1 MAVGVRRSLQVRLGF
16 ASETG
21 KRPDNQDYVAACL
34 GDPAQG
40 TARGIVAAVAD
51 GVGGHKGG
59 REASELAIRGF
70 IDAYYALPETLGI
83 QLAASRALEAVNNWI
98 HAQGRN
104 DPELSGMSC
113 TFSGLILAQRSCHIV
128 HIGDSRVYRLS
139 EDCLERLTED
149 HVAGRGDFAHVL
161 QRAIGFE
168 EFVRFDH
175 SAIGLR
181 QHDRFL
187 VCTDGVHGALSDAR
201 LKALLGERTVPE
213 ESAQA
218 VVDAALTAGGQD
230 NATALVLDVVDLPP
244 ADQDELMHAIA
255 GLPILDLPPSGATV
269 DGFLLGE
276 ILSDGRYS
284 RMFRASD
291 TLQGRAVVLKFPHPR
306 VASEGSYRLAFVREA
321 WVATRVRS
329 LLIGEIIELP
339 PGRQTRLYSVMPFYD
354 GETLERRL
362 KRSPRLTLA
371 EGVGIATK
379 LAGAVATLHRS
390 GIIHRDIKPDNV
402 ILPKSGGLRLV
413 DLGVARVPRLEDF
426 PAEDIPGTPSYM
438 APELFQGNAGDEFS
452 DLYALGVT
460 VYRMFTGAY
469 PYGEIEP
476 FMRPRFSKYIPLSRY
491 RPDLPAWLDVVV
503 AKALNVNPAH
513 RFGDV
518 IEFVHELENGATW
531 AKPAAGDKSSLYER
545 NPLLF
550 WKVSSALLF
559 LLAVILIA
567 RGFCAQIR

>member
-1 MAVGVRRSLQVRLGF
+1 MAVGARRSLQVRLGF

-284 RMFRASD
+284 RMLRASD

-329 LLIGEIIELP
+329 LWIGEIIELP
-339 PGRQTRLYSVMPFYD
+339 AGRQTRLYSVMPFYD

-362 KRSPRLTLA
+362 KRSPRLTLT

-438 APELFQGNAGDEFS
+438 AQNFFRE
-452 DLYALGVT
+452 
-460 VYRMFTGAY
+460 
-469 PYGEIEP
+469 
-476 FMRPRFSKYIPLSRY
+476 MREMNSPISTL
-491 RPDLPAWLDVVV
+491 
-503 AKALNVNPAH
+503 
-513 RFGDV
+513 
-518 IEFVHELENGATW
+518 
-531 AKPAAGDKSSLYER
+531 
-545 NPLLF
+545 
-550 WKVSSALLF
+550 SALRFTACSQVLTLTARSSHSCGRAF
-559 LLAVILIA
+559 PNTSPCHATGPTFRRGSTLLWPRPSTLIQRIASATSSSSFTSLRMA
-567 RGFCAQIR
+567 RHGPSRRQETRVLSMSEIHCCSGRSRLPCCSYWPSY